1 MTNLPWDN
9 NTGGGGR
16 NNSGGPWG
24 QPPGSG
30 GPRKSGGTPS
40 LEELLN
46 RGRAQFGGGV
56 PGGRWAIVGVIVVVV
71 AFWLLQCVYFIA
83 PNEVGV
89 ELFLGQPKTELNR
102 QGAHFMFWPLERV
115 ERVTLTENQTEIGS
129 VNAGSSR
136 RDNEGLM
143 LTADQ
148 NIVDVRFSVL
158 WSITD
163 PAAYLFNVR
172 DPEDVV
178 RGAAESAMREV
189 VGRSPAQPIFR
200 DGKAAIAVEVQK
212 ITQGVLDSYGAGVK
226 ISQIA
231 IENVAPPA
239 EVADAFDEVQR
250 AEQDEDRFQE
260 EARGDANTVLGQARG
275 RASQIREDAAA
286 YKDRV
291 VKEAQG
297 EAARFTAIYQQYAKA
312 PEVTRRRLYL
322 ETMEQVLGAANK
334 VVVDKSANGVV
345 PYLPLTQ
352 LNPKPAAANG
362 APTTVVPNTSGLTGP
377 SVPAPSTTTG
387 N

>member
-1 MTNLPWDN
+1 MPWDN

-16 NNSGGPWG
+16 NSNGGPWG
-24 QPPGSG
+24 QPSGG

-46 RGRAQFGGGV
+46 RGRAQFGGGGV
-56 PGGRWAIVGVIVVVV
+56 PGGRWAILGVV
-71 AFWLLQCVYFIA
+71 AVVIIFWLLQCVYFIA

-89 ELFLGQPKTELNR
+89 ELFLGKPKAELNR

-129 VNAGSSR
+129 VNSGSSR

-148 NIVDVRFSVL
+148 NIVDVKFSVQ
-158 WSITD
+158 WVITNPQD
-163 PAAYLFNVR
+163 YLFNVR
-172 DPEDVV
+172 DPADMV

-189 VGRSPAQPIFR
+189 VGRNPAQPLFR
-200 DGKAAIAVEVQK
+200 DGKAAISQEVK
-212 ITQGVLDSYGAGVK
+212 NITQGVLDSYGTGV
-226 ISQIA
+226 QIIQVN
-231 IENVAPPA
+231 IETASPPS

-275 RASQIREDAAA
+275 QAAQIREDAAA

-297 EAARFTAIYQQYAKA
+297 EAARFTAIYQQYIKA
-312 PEVTRRRLYL
+312 PEVTRQRLYL
-322 ETMEQVLGAANK
+322 ETMEQVLGGASK
-334 VVVDKSANGVV
+334 VVVDKAANGVV
-345 PYLPLTQ
+345 PYLPLPQ
-352 LNPKPAAANG
+352 LKQQTAAPPSGG
-362 APTTVVPNTSGLTGP
+362 APQTPPAGSSTDTTLSTP
-377 SVPAPSTTTG
+377 SNATTG